1 MFQIRAIDLAIF
13 ILILNAAVVF
23 VADVDLFDANY
34 LEQGDLA
41 RNQYSSYTIEENLS
55 EYGNASSISTWDYFK
70 MSVVWAIEA
79 MIMFVKIVFSVVFI
93 YPILVKVFG
102 VPGVLSGFLQVGVWA
117 IYIVG
122 IFQWKAKISGKHMI

>member
-1 MFQIRAIDLAIF
+1 M
-13 ILILNAAVVF
+13 VF

-55 EYGNASSISTWDYFK
+55 EYGNASANPSTWDYFK

-102 VPGVLSGFLQVGVWA
+102 VPGVLSGFLQIGVWSLYL
-117 IYIVG
+117 IG
-122 IFQWKAKISGKHMI
+122 IAQWKAKVSTKNMT

>member
-1 MFQIRAIDLAIF
+1 MFQIRAIDIAVF

-23 VADVDLFDANY
+23 VSDVDLFDANY

-70 MSVVWAIEA
+70 ISVVWAVQA
-79 MIMFVKIVFSVVFI
+79 MIMFVKIVFSVVFV
-93 YPILVKVFG
+93 YPILVEVFG
-102 VPGVLSGFLQVGVWA
+102 VPDVLSAFLQVGVWA